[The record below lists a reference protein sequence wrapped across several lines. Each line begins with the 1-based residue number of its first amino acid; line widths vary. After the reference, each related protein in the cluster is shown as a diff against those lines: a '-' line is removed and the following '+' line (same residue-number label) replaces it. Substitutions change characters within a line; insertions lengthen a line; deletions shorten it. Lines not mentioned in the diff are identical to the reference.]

1 MNIQMM
7 DGLLGAN
14 SNIKLAGTPMS
25 VYRQASAE
33 GDTEKM
39 KRALGYTGECA
50 EKAVKYQEKLD
61 EGMKAEAKDERE
73 KTKLEQETA
82 IEKRREEHKRTE
94 ESTGPDCPQ
103 GTDQVQITEAAK
115 AALKNSQPVEAPPPV
130 SSEPVIYTP
139 AGEVSSAPAE
149 TEPSVSFSA

>member
-7 DGLLGAN
+7 EGLLGAS
-14 SNIKLAGTPMS
+14 SNIKLSGTPMS

-39 KRALGYTGECA
+39 KRALGYTSECT
-50 EKAVKYQEKLD
+50 EKAAKYQEKLD
-61 EGMKAEAKDERE
+61 EGMKAETKDERE
-73 KTKLEQETA
+73 KAKLEQETA

-94 ESTGPDCPQ
+94 ESTGPDRPQ
-103 GTDQVQITEAAK
+103 ETDQVQISEAAK
-115 AALKNSQPVEAPPPV
+115 AALKNSQPVEVAEPV
-130 SSEPVIYTP
+130 SSEAVIYTP
-139 AGEVSSAPAE
+139 AGEVSSVPAE